1 MGRLGR
7 LGLGI
12 HRALPSTATA
22 TAAAA
27 AGAAVVGAAHVL
39 VPVVAAMRGVVD
51 VDGLGGDEGTVLVGE
66 GLVLRLQLPV
76 KRRASGSEG

>member
-1 MGRLGR
+1 MRRLGS
-7 LGLGI
+7 LGLSI
-12 HRALPSTATA
+12 RRAFPR

-27 AGAAVVGAAHVL
+27 VPVVAAAAAPVVGA

-51 VDGLGGDEGTVLVGE
+51 VDGLSGDEGTVLVGE

-76 KRRASGSEG
+76 KRRTSGS